1 MNVALVI
8 NPVSGGGKGKKV
20 GQRFVRELGQSGV
33 HFTIIQE
40 ESEQQTIATLNRI
53 HEKDAFSSIVS
64 VGGDGQAHLLFPFAI
79 DWKVPILVVPA
90 GTGNDFARS
99 AGTFGKNASQ
109 LVEALTRTIPTRID
123 MGKVVRGEEITWF
136 GQVLSTGFDSL
147 VNERANRYKFF
158 KGKIK
163 YVIATARE
171 LPFFV
176 PRTYAIE
183 LDEIAFESGAMLV
196 AIANGKSYGGGMLV
210 CPEAKFTDGLF
221 DVLILK
227 PIPVKEFVRVFPRV
241 FSGKHINHPAVE
253 IRRCSKVTLSSK
265 AIAYADGE
273 RIGELPIEVRLV
285 PQVMQTWLL

>member
-40 ESEQQTIATLNRI
+40 ESAQQTIATLNRI

-109 LVEALTRTIPTRID
+109 LVEALTRTTPTRID

-171 LPFFV
+171 LPFLCHEHTPLNWTKLLLNPEQCLLPLQTERV
-176 PRTYAIE
+176 TAGE
-183 LDEIAFESGAMLV
+183 C
-196 AIANGKSYGGGMLV
+196 SY
-210 CPEAKFTDGLF
+210 
-221 DVLILK
+221 VLKRNL
-227 PIPVKEFVRVFPRV
+227 RMDCST
-241 FSGKHINHPAVE
+241 FS
-253 IRRCSKVTLSSK
+253 S
-265 AIAYADGE
+265 
-273 RIGELPIEVRLV
+273 
-285 PQVMQTWLL
+285 